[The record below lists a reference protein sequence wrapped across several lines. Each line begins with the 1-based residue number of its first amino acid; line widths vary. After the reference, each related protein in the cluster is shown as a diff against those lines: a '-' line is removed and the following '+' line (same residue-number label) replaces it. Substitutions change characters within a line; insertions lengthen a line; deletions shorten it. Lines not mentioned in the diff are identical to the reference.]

1 MMHEEYQEKGVTYIW
16 INKTKAR
23 VKYNEGKTIYLIQD
37 MMRLPNAWKK
47 PCPIHKDGLSS
58 IGREFDDHVK
68 DFQYY
73 NGDSQR
79 GHGIKYCIKQ
89 EEL

>member
-1 MMHEEYQEKGVTYIW
+1 MMHEEYQEKGVTYIR

-37 MMRLPNAWKK
+37 MMRLPNAWEK

-68 DFQYY
+68 DFQYH
-73 NGDSQR
+73 NCDSQC
-79 GHGIKYCIKQ
+79 GCGVKYFIKQ

>member
-1 MMHEEYQEKGVTYIW
+1 MMHEEYQEKGVTYIR

-73 NGDSQR
+73 NCLLYTSPSPRDR
-79 GHGIKYCIKQ
+79 G
-89 EEL
+89 

>member
-1 MMHEEYQEKGVTYIW
+1 
-16 INKTKAR
+16 
-23 VKYNEGKTIYLIQD
+23 
-37 MMRLPNAWKK
+37 MMRLPNVWKK

-73 NGDSQR
+73 NCDSQR
-79 GHGIKYCIKQ
+79 GHGIKYFIKQ